1 MNEHSPQ
8 AVNEGDMA
16 DGVMA
21 AQKCGMAHLWQAVT
35 EQIADPEAMRVNVT
49 MARTVVAAGRTCTR
63 LLR

>member
-35 EQIADPEAMRVNVT
+35 EQIADPEGMRVHVT
-49 MARTVVAAGRTCTR
+49 MAQKLLGAGKTCTR
-63 LLR
+63 LLK